1 MLLQS
6 TQRPVSALHVAELA
20 AGVSHSRRLLGAGG
34 VVLCDVACVNDYL
47 VTVYMKQPHMNKCK
61 YGARLVLWGSRFRA
75 SYCMLASVCV
85 CVHATALVVICNNS
99 TAVDSNTL
107 CDKSGFRLG
116 AVQYRYRYVSYC
128 GYLKTTATAAY
139 GGPSHSIPS
148 QSLIHWSNQSLKP
161 QPVNVALLHKK
172 RGHRR
177 RDMVH
182 GWDCSVLLSLLW
194 KHNLPLT
201 HSTRVVGQLVGG
213 GWVRL

>member
-116 AVQYRYRYVSYC
+116 GSTVPLQVCIILRLFKNYC
-128 GYLKTTATAAY
+128 
-139 GGPSHSIPS
+139 HSSLWGTFTLHPFPVTHPLVKSVTQTPTS
-148 QSLIHWSNQSLKP
+148 QRRTSSQ
-161 QPVNVALLHKK
+161 KK
-172 RGHRR
+172 RA
-177 RDMVH
+177 
-182 GWDCSVLLSLLW
+182 
-194 KHNLPLT
+194 
-201 HSTRVVGQLVGG
+201 
-213 GWVRL
+213 